1 VKVLF
6 VTRKWPPAV
15 GGMETYS
22 YELCKAMKDKVD
34 LQLFKLPGKE
44 DGAPP
49 SVVAL
54 ALFFIHVLF
63 HVIFNGRHYDIIHIG
78 DFVLAPIGVVAKLF
92 SKKSKVLI
100 MIHGLDILYGNRT
113 GLAPS
118 IYRVYQKLMVKMGSA
133 DHFIANSEN
142 TGRLCNEA
150 ELNPV
155 TVIPLGVNVSLPA
168 VENNQHDNTI
178 LFLGRLVKRKGALWF
193 ATNVMPLLG
202 EQYRLKV
209 VGKVWDV
216 SEQAGLINCKNVDLI
231 GYVSNE
237 DLFQL
242 KQSCMLAVMPNQ
254 LSENNTD
261 VEGFGL
267 VAAELSVQGVP
278 IIASNIEG
286 LTSAVIPG
294 KTGFLVESDNVAQ
307 WQQEIENVAKWD
319 TEQRSS
325 FCITFRNET
334 IQYFSW
340 QRVAD
345 DTVRLYES
353 LISQEVS

>member
-22 YELCKAMKDKVD
+22 YELCKAMRDKVD

-49 SVVAL
+49 SVLVL
-54 ALFFIHVLF
+54 ALFFIRALFYVL
-63 HVIFNGRHYDIIHIG
+63 FNGRHYDIIHIG
-78 DFVLAPIGVVAKLF
+78 DFVLAPIGFVAKLF
-92 SKKSKVLI
+92 YKKNKVLI

-150 ELNPV
+150 KLNPV
-155 TVIPLGVNVSLPA
+155 TVIPLGVNISLPA

-209 VGKVWDV
+209 VGKVWDE

-231 GYVSNE
+231 GYASNE

-294 KTGFLVESDNVAQ
+294 KTGFLVDSDNTVQ
-307 WQQEIENVAKWD
+307 WRQQIETISNWD
-319 TEQRSS
+319 QKQRSA
-325 FCITFRNET
+325 FCETCKNET
-334 IQYFSW
+334 KQFFSW
-340 QRVAD
+340 ERVAN
-345 DTVRLYES
+345 DTIHLYEK
-353 LISQEVS
+353 LLNNNIC